1 MAALF
6 HEIKDLGRLEKVV
19 SVLASVGMH
28 DFLDSI
34 RLKSR
39 KLFNIQLGKKELH
52 AHSTAEKLR
61 IAFEKLGPTYIK
73 FGQLLSVRPDLV
85 SKEYIKEFSK
95 LQDEIAPFDSDEA
108 KSIVEN
114 ELGRP
119 IHQVFK
125 SFSTKPL
132 SAASIAQVHLAVLK
146 NGQKVVVKVQRPRIK
161 EIIEHDMHV
170 LYHFAQLMEKYINNS
185 QKYHPREAVSEFER
199 WISKELDF
207 FIEARNAEKMYLNFK
222 NNSAV
227 KIPKVYWEY
236 STKRVLT
243 LEYLDG
249 VKLKDLDV
257 SEPAK
262 KELLKNLVNAMLK
275 QIVEDGFFH
284 ADPHPGNII
293 ILKGNRVGLVDF
305 GIVGNLD
312 NELKENIATLLISIT
327 RKNIDGIMS
336 AVLDLNTSDSEINIK
351 KIRQEIRE
359 DLNIWYVRHAREYS
373 VEDIVTLVKIAADN
387 GVHTPIDFILLAKAL
402 LTLDGVCQSLVP
414 DYYLI
419 EEIEPYMKKLVD
431 ERGSLEYIKDKVK
444 SRAEQTLRMADKLPG
459 QLAVLL
465 RKLEKGK
472 IKLEIEPKELK
483 EVEHIAVGLEVAAEK
498 ISLGVVIGALL
509 IGAGLL
515 SRVEGMPVLLG
526 WPLSSILYTV
536 STVFAVWMVISILRG
551 ME

>member
-1 MAALF
+1 MAPII
-6 HEIKDLGRLEKVV
+6 HEIKDLGRLERVI
-19 SVLASVGMH
+19 SVLASVGLH
-28 DFLDSI
+28 DFLDRL

-39 KLFNIQLGKKELH
+39 KLFNIQFGKKELH
-52 AHSTAEKLR
+52 IHSTAEKLR

-108 KSIVEN
+108 KQIVEN
-114 ELGRP
+114 ELGKP

-125 SFSTKPL
+125 SFSTKPI

-161 EIIEHDMHV
+161 ETIDHDMHV
-170 LYHFAQLMEKYINNS
+170 LYHFARLMEQYIDGS
-185 QKYHPREAVSEFER
+185 QKYHPREAVAEFEK
-199 WISKELDF
+199 WIHKELDF
-207 FIEARNAEKMYLNFK
+207 FIEARNAEKMYVNFK
-222 NNSAV
+222 NNSAI
-227 KIPKVYWEY
+227 KIPKVYWDY

-249 VKLKDLDV
+249 VKLKDFEASD
-257 SEPAK
+257 SAK
-262 KELLKNLVNAMLK
+262 RELLKNLVNAMLK

-293 ILKGNRVGLVDF
+293 IMRGNKIGLVDF

-312 NELKENIATLLISIT
+312 NELKESIATLLMSIT
-327 RKNIDGIMS
+327 RKDIDGIMN
-336 AVLDLNTSDSEINIK
+336 AVLDINTADSEINIK
-351 KIRQEIRE
+351 KIRQEVRE

-387 GVHTPIDFILLAKAL
+387 GVHMPIDFILLAKAL
-402 LTLDGVCQSLVP
+402 LTLDGVCQMLVP
-414 DYYLI
+414 NYYLI
-419 EEIEPYMKKLVD
+419 EEIEPYMKKLLD
-431 ERGSLEYIKDKVK
+431 SRSSLEYLKEKVK
-444 SRAEQTLRMADKLPG
+444 SRAEQTLRIADKLPG
-459 QLAVLL
+459 QLTVLL

-472 IKLEIEPKELK
+472 IKIEIEPKELR
-483 EVEHIAVGLEVAAEK
+483 EVEHVARGLEVAAAK
-498 ISLGVVIGALL
+498 ISLGFMIGALL

-515 SRVEGMPVLLG
+515 ARVETMPVLLG
-526 WPLSSILYTV
+526 WPLSRILYIV
-536 STVFAVWMVISILRG
+536 SAVFAVWMIVSIMR
-551 ME
+551 EID